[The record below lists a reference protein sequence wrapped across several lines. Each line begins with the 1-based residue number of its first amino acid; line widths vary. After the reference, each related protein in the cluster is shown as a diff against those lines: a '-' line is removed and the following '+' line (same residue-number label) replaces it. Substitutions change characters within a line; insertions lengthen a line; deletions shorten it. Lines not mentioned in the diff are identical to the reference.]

1 MLTLRDEARY
11 WSGITGFAY
20 PTCIQCPCWEG
31 GPRWFIAM
39 TLGIEKLGWCGYSTV
54 KIFEDVF
61 IPVNKM

>member
-1 MLTLRDEARY
+1 MKPD
-11 WSGITGFAY
+11 TGRESRVL
-20 PTCIQCPCWEG
+20 PTPPAFSAPVGRG